1 MNFGANSE
9 SVCCGFGHVGQ
20 QAKQQFS
27 VQVGVLRAD
36 GQRQLQDNVKFKL
49 LGLSSLKKLHWTDK
63 YKHHA
68 KTGISLMSAGQE
80 LS

>member
-36 GQRQLQDNVKFKL
+36 GQRQLENNAKKTFRFILIKNDYTVHRNQYL
-49 LGLSSLKKLHWTDK
+49 TQTGL
-63 YKHHA
+63 A
-68 KTGISLMSAGQE
+68 LMSAGQE